1 MKKNSIKNR
10 GVKSMHLIEM
20 KNIEKNYYL
29 GETIVH
35 ALKGIDLIIKKEEF
49 TAIWGPSGSGKTT
62 LLNLIGTIDE
72 PSSGD
77 LFFNEKKINNI
88 TDNDK
93 SEFRNNEIGFIFQ
106 TFNLIPVLSALENVM
121 LPLQIKGASTSK
133 AKEEAFKRLCD
144 VELEQF
150 VNNRPDKMSGGQR
163 QRVAIARA
171 LITNPSI
178 VLADEPTA
186 NLDFKT
192 SNSIIEIMK
201 KINKRDKT
209 TFVFSTHDQR
219 LLDQMNRLIQLE
231 DGKITE

>member
-1 MKKNSIKNR
+1 
-10 GVKSMHLIEM
+10 MHLIEM